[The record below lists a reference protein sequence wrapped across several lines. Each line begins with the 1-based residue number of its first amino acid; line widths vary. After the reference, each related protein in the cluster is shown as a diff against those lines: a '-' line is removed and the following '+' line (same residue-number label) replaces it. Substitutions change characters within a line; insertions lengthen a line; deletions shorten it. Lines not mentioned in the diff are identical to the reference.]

1 MLILYVTPLWKPS
14 YLPSGSNSKFFVFF
28 CSLISPC
35 CSFLPPS
42 PLDGYYKLLSVPGQ
56 LWFSLT
62 SRLLHMLL
70 YSAGNNAIFCLTPV
84 IHSHVTSSGTSA
96 RMTLCW
102 IRCPP
107 VLIWHSV
114 LSLTITCIVHFYN
127 YPFTFLYPH

>member
-1 MLILYVTPLWKPS
+1 MLILYVTPLWKP
-14 YLPSGSNSKFFVFF
+14 YLPSGSNSNSL
-28 CSLISPC
+28 CSSAASSLPAAT
-35 CSFLPPS
+35 FLPPS
-42 PLDGYYKLLSVPGQ
+42 PLDTYYKLLSVPGQ

-107 VLIWHSV
+107 VLILHSI
-114 LSLTITCIVHFYN
+114 LSLTITCIVQFYN